1 MADPGMARVTGLNKA
16 KPQSC
21 VDAVLICPLDEYF
34 LQTFTEQEFKGAA
47 NRNHV
52 LLPLQ
57 YKLVFLGEQAVGKT
71 SATFL
76 DSDWRL
82 ITSQVDLAE
91 SDSAQWY
98 REVITRFMYDT
109 FDNNYQVLVVR
120 LFIV

>member
-1 MADPGMARVTGLNKA
+1 M
-16 KPQSC
+16 QC
-21 VDAVLICPLDEYF
+21 LICHLDECC

-47 NRNHV
+47 NRNRV
-52 LLPLQ
+52 FVPLQ

-82 ITSQVDLAE
+82 ITSQVDFAE

>member
-1 MADPGMARVTGLNKA
+1 MFV
-16 KPQSC
+16 
-21 VDAVLICPLDEYF
+21 
-34 LQTFTEQEFKGAA
+34 
-47 NRNHV
+47 
-52 LLPLQ
+52 PLQ

-71 SATFL
+71 SAAFL

-82 ITSQVDLAE
+82 ITSQVDFAE